1 MNRNDL
7 IQRIDAKLNDNG
19 TITFNVP
26 FSLRVQMT
34 TLRTFALEKYNGE
47 TEIPTLICLIY
58 PMTSYLTCYMRL
70 KGKLKVITTLCSI
83 VLTFGIN

>member
-26 FSLRVQMT
+26 FFVKSANDNIKNIC
-34 TLRTFALEKYNGE
+34 FGKYNGE
-47 TEIPTLICLIY
+47 TKIPTLICLIY